1 MARAACLVLVVA
13 MGAAPDISHLSR
25 FGFQQG
31 QPADPEKTAVQG
43 TLPAPPSEP
52 PADKQ
57 KSQPPAAVPSDHAA
71 HLTDASRMAIIRAIS
86 GEFVRA
92 HISLPGGKQGL
103 HVSASQ
109 PFTPASDGS
118 QPTNAFAGPHV
129 YIAARPPA
137 IHQGDHVQITNIEF
151 RDKTIVFELNG
162 GGKQK
167 WHWRDHL
174 QINNA
179 TFPGQSGPPG
189 LEGQGATIYL
199 DFEHR
204 LPDVSPEE
212 LKARL
217 APILDF
223 NRERSASAQYAE
235 SLPPEFQKAIKDRMA
250 AVGMDHEMV
259 LAAMGRPDRKVRERD
274 ADGNDTEDWIYGN
287 PPERTVFVTFIGEK
301 VVRVRQF
308 P

>member
-13 MGAAPDISHLSR
+13 MGATPDISQMFR
-25 FGFQQG
+25 FSFQQG
-31 QPADPEKTAVQG
+31 QPADPEKSAVQG
-43 TLPAPPSEP
+43 TLPPAPSEP
-52 PADKQ
+52 AAGKRQSP
-57 KSQPPAAVPSDHAA
+57 PPAAPAEHAA
-71 HLTDASRMAIIRAIS
+71 HLTDASRMAIIRAVS

-92 HISLPGGKQGL
+92 HIPLPGGKQGL

-109 PFTPASDGS
+109 PFVPQSDGS
-118 QPTNAFAGPHV
+118 QPANAFASPHV
-129 YIAARPPA
+129 YIAAHAPA

-151 RDKTIVFELNG
+151 RDKTIVFDLNG

-174 QINNA
+174 QINAA
-179 TFPGQSGPPG
+179 TLPSQGGPPG
-189 LEGQGATIYL
+189 LEGQGATIFL

-212 LKARL
+212 VKARL

-235 SLPPEFQKAIKDRMA
+235 TLPPEFQKAIKDRMA
-250 AVGMDHEMV
+250 AVGMDHDMV

-274 ADGNDTEDWIYGN
+274 PDGNDTEDWIYGN

>member
-13 MGAAPDISHLSR
+13 LGAAPDISHLFR

-31 QPADPEKTAVQG
+31 QTADPEKSAPQG
-43 TLPAPPSEP
+43 TLPPASPEPTATKRQNPP
-52 PADKQ
+52 PAT
-57 KSQPPAAVPSDHAA
+57 AHADH
-71 HLTDASRMAIIRAIS
+71 LSDASRMAIIRAIS

-103 HVSASQ
+103 HISANQ
-109 PFTPASDGS
+109 PAVPAADSSPPANTFT
-118 QPTNAFAGPHV
+118 GPHV
-129 YIAARPPA
+129 YVAARPPA
-137 IHQGDHVQITNIEF
+137 IHQGDHAQITGIEF
-151 RDKTIVFELNG
+151 REKTIAFDLNG

-179 TFPGQSGPPG
+179 QMPASAMQSGG
-189 LEGQGATIYL
+189 LEGQGATIFL
-199 DFEHR
+199 DFDHK
-204 LPDVSPEE
+204 LPDISPDEIK
-212 LKARL
+212 LRL

-223 NRERSASAQYAE
+223 NRDRSASAHFAE
-235 SLPPEFQKAIKDRMA
+235 SLPPEFQKAIKDRIA
-250 AVGMDHEMV
+250 AVGMDHDMV

-274 ADGNDTEDWIYGN
+274 ADGNETEDWIYGN
-287 PPERTVFVTFIGEK
+287 PPEKTVFVTFIGEK

>member
-13 MGAAPDISHLSR
+13 MGATPDISHLFR

-31 QPADPEKTAVQG
+31 QPADPEKSAVQG
-43 TLPAPPSEP
+43 TLPPVPSEP
-52 PADKQ
+52 AAGKQQSPPPHAPAER
-57 KSQPPAAVPSDHAA
+57 AA
-71 HLTDASRMAIIRAIS
+71 HLSDASRMAIIRAIS

-109 PFTPASDGS
+109 PFTSPSDGS
-118 QPTNAFAGPHV
+118 QPVNAFAGPHV
-129 YIAARPPA
+129 YIAAHPPA

-151 RDKTIVFELNG
+151 RDKTIVFDLNG

-167 WHWRDHL
+167 WHLRDHL

-179 TFPGQSGPPG
+179 TLPSKGGPPG
-189 LEGQGATIYL
+189 LEGQGATIFL
-199 DFEHR
+199 DFDHR

-223 NRERSASAQYAE
+223 NRERSAAAQYAE
-235 SLPPEFQKAIKDRMA
+235 TLPPEFQKAIKDRMA
-250 AVGMDHEMV
+250 AVGMDHDMV

-274 ADGNDTEDWIYGN
+274 PDGNDTEDWIYGN